1 VPWAHLNKGPK
12 PALCPNHLFAREVGR
27 EGHCVDAAGAG
38 LGRQRRHG
46 LAQLPV
52 TEYQLGVDAA
62 TLRDSKQGLA
72 RGQFLSGENT
82 QALLAKILRN
92 SVI

>member
-1 VPWAHLNKGPK
+1 MRCAHLNKGPK

-27 EGHCVDAAGAG
+27 QGHRVDAAGAG

-52 TEYQLGVDAA
+52 REYQLRVDAA

-72 RGQFLSGENT
+72 RGQVLSGKNS
-82 QALLAKILRN
+82 QALLAEILRK
-92 SVI
+92 SEI